1 MTVRQRENVS
11 SKNAF
16 NEKVKE
22 KAREPFKGRFNP
34 K

>member
-11 SKNAF
+11 SKSTNNGKA
-16 NEKVKE
+16 NER
-22 KAREPFKGRFNP
+22 AREPFKGRFNP